1 MTTNKTCIAALYDL
15 TSSNICQ
22 KFILKKMSSLMTVW
36 KIGLELVLIL
46 EVILYLFKIVFD
58 ILLVG

>member
-1 MTTNKTCIAALYDL
+1 
-15 TSSNICQ
+15 
-22 KFILKKMSSLMTVW
+22 MTVW